1 MKKIGF
7 IVNPVAGIGGK
18 VGLKGS
24 DGTQTLKK
32 ALELGAVPEAGAK
45 ALGTM
50 KLLKPM
56 EQQLEIHTC
65 PGNMGEDIC
74 KQAGLNYRLAEGTK
88 AWSQCSPSSRNT
100 TPKDTMDAAGMLC
113 NEVGELAVNDVGN
126 GDLLIAGAGHDL
138 NTGAFNQTSGRIHYR
153 QTGVLA
159 AEVHEVDNGLP
170 DDIVQGHQNGQGQK
184 APQAAA
190 HGIEALFLVELLHLL
205 LHLQLVVGVFLLD
218 LLHLA
223 GHAAHPH
230 HALLGLHLEG

>member
-1 MKKIGF
+1 M
-7 IVNPVAGIGGK
+7 AGIGGK

-100 TPKDTMDAAGMLC
+100 TPKDTMDAAGSFAMK
-113 NEVGELAVNDVGN
+113 EW
-126 GDLLIAGAGHDL
+126 I
-138 NTGAFNQTSGRIHYR
+138 
-153 QTGVLA
+153 
-159 AEVHEVDNGLP
+159 
-170 DDIVQGHQNGQGQK
+170 
-184 APQAAA
+184 
-190 HGIEALFLVELLHLL
+190 
-205 LHLQLVVGVFLLD
+205 
-218 LLHLA
+218 
-223 GHAAHPH
+223 
-230 HALLGLHLEG
+230 

>member
-1 MKKIGF
+1 M
-7 IVNPVAGIGGK
+7 AGIGGK

-32 ALELGAVPEAGAK
+32 ALELGAVPEAGTK

-74 KQAGLNYRLAEGTK
+74 RQAGLNYRLAEGTK

-113 NEVGELAVNDVGN
+113 NEGVDLILFAGGDGTARNILDAVGTSIPVLGIPAGCKIHSAVY
-126 GDLLIAGAGHDL
+126 AR
-138 NTGAFNQTSGRIHYR
+138 TPR
-153 QTGVLA
+153 QPV
-159 AEVHEVDNGLP
+159 N
-170 DDIVQGHQNGQGQK
+170 
-184 APQAAA
+184 
-190 HGIEALFLVELLHLL
+190 
-205 LHLQLVVGVFLLD
+205 
-218 LLHLA
+218 
-223 GHAAHPH
+223 
-230 HALLGLHLEG
+230 

>member
-1 MKKIGF
+1 M
-7 IVNPVAGIGGK
+7 AGIGGK

-88 AWSQCSPSSRNT
+88 AWSQCSP
-100 TPKDTMDAAGMLC
+100 
-113 NEVGELAVNDVGN
+113 
-126 GDLLIAGAGHDL
+126 
-138 NTGAFNQTSGRIHYR
+138 
-153 QTGVLA
+153 
-159 AEVHEVDNGLP
+159 LP
-170 DDIVQGHQNGQGQK
+170 ETLP
-184 APQAAA
+184 ARSTR
-190 HGIEALFLVELLHLL
+190 
-205 LHLQLVVGVFLLD
+205 
-218 LLHLA
+218 
-223 GHAAHPH
+223 
-230 HALLGLHLEG
+230 

>member
-100 TPKDTMDAAGMLC
+100 TPKDTKDAAGMLC
-113 NEVGELAVNDVGN
+113 NE
-126 GDLLIAGAGHDL
+126 
-138 NTGAFNQTSGRIHYR
+138 
-153 QTGVLA
+153 
-159 AEVHEVDNGLP
+159 
-170 DDIVQGHQNGQGQK
+170 
-184 APQAAA
+184 
-190 HGIEALFLVELLHLL
+190 
-205 LHLQLVVGVFLLD
+205 
-218 LLHLA
+218 
-223 GHAAHPH
+223 
-230 HALLGLHLEG
+230 